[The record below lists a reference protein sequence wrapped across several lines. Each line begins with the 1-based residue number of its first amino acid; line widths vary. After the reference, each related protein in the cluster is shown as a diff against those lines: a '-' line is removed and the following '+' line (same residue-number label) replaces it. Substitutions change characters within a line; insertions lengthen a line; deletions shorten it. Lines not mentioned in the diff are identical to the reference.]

1 MDRRAIVGL
10 VIIVLTLLQVWFLL
24 LKRKSKPITD
34 KTVWTYWHSPI
45 PPAIVRRCIKNWRVV
60 GGCDDVRVLNMFNAY
75 KYVPLAQMS
84 KFNALTKNEANKSD
98 LIRFYLLERY
108 GGTWIDGSVFMTT
121 KLDSWLPENKFFC
134 FNARRFSKNGRV
146 CLENFFIRSPKGH
159 PFLTRWRRQT
169 EKDFADPNFK
179 ENSAEYR
186 AIIGKNAD
194 YLRPYVSSMKLD
206 KSGIHYEAAED
217 GPYFDTVKIG
227 WKNPKELCQNI
238 SYSTKLVKLFN
249 ATRKVCS
256 PRVVPLKQ
264 TFVDYSPKGVY
275 DRFKDRFTAKGEG
288 VGSVDM
294 LYCICMPQ
302 RRDYATRALEH
313 FGQKYKML
321 DAITPKDLSPEDYE
335 NLSESLNSR
344 NRWLYKKMTKLP
356 VCLSFFMCYFD
367 AFQNG
372 HETIAVVEDDIKFTV
387 SMDRIFAAIE
397 EFKRIDA
404 RVLFLGYC
412 WANCAK
418 MRREGAQLSENLYKV
433 PKSVQLLCNHA
444 LVMKSSFIKEY
455 MTRHEVTY
463 WRHRNDH
470 TLSDYLRDHGIKK
483 VVTPKAYVVQNREE
497 LGSNNENY
505 DNGGSAC
512 NLQRD

>member
-10 VIIVLTLLQVWFLL
+10 VILFFVALLSYFAF
-24 LKRKSKPITD
+24 KKSSQPITTQ
-34 KTVWTYWHSPI
+34 TVWTYWHSPI
-45 PPAIVRRCIKNWRVV
+45 PPKIVRRCIQNWRVV
-60 GGCDDVRVLNMFNAY
+60 GKCKDVRVLNMFNVH
-75 KYVPLAQMS
+75 KYVPMAQMS
-84 KFNALTKNEANKSD
+84 KFNALTNNEANKSD
-98 LIRFYLLERY
+98 LIRFYLLETY

-121 KLDSWLPENKFFC
+121 ALNDWLPEDKFFC
-134 FNARRFSKNGRV
+134 YNARRFSKNEYV

-159 PFLTRWRRQT
+159 PFLTKWRRQT
-169 EKDFADPNFK
+169 EKDFEDPNFK
-179 ENSAEYR
+179 ENSAKYR

-206 KSGIHYEAAED
+206 KSGIHYEPAED

-227 WKNPKELCQNI
+227 WKNPRELCQNI

-249 ATRKVCS
+249 GTRKVCS
-256 PRVVPLKQ
+256 PRVVPLRP
-264 TFVDYSPKGVY
+264 TFMDYSPKGVY
-275 DRFKDRFTAKGEG
+275 DRFKDRFEVKGEG

-294 LYCICMPQ
+294 LYCICMPD
-302 RRDYATRALEH
+302 RRAYASGMLEH

-335 NLSESLNSR
+335 NLSETLNSR

-367 AFQNG
+367 AYQNG
-372 HETIAVVEDDIKFTV
+372 YDTIAIVEDDIKFTV
-387 SMDRIFAAIE
+387 GMDRIEAAIS
-397 EFKRIDA
+397 EFKKADA
-404 RVLFLGYC
+404 TVLFLGYC

-418 MRREGAQLSENLYKV
+418 MRREGVQISENLYSV
-433 PKSVQLLCNHA
+433 PKNVQLLCNHA
-444 LVMKSSFIKEY
+444 LVMKSDFIKRY

-470 TLSDYLRDHGIKK
+470 TLSDYLRNHGIKK
-483 VVTPKAYVVQNREE
+483 VVTPKAYIVQNREE
-497 LGSNNENY
+497 MGSNNENY
-505 DNGGSAC
+505 DNGGAAC
-512 NLQRD
+512 NLQRK